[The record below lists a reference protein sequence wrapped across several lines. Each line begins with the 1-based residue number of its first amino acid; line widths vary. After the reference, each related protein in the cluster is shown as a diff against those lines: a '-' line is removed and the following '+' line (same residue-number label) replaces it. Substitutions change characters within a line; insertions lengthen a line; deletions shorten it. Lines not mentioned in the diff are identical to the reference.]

1 MPIHVETITPL
12 AGLSFRLLRWR
23 DNLREVEQ
31 FTADGRVSP
40 FEGAG
45 DHWHL
50 HREME
55 LTFIERGS
63 GLLLVGDHIAQ
74 LHGPELTLLGAHLPH
89 CIRGLTGSTGIS
101 MQFHWPLEHPVR
113 AFPEFV
119 LLEPLWERARRG
131 RLFGAATIARIRPLL
146 AALPDSSAA
155 ARLGLLL
162 QILAA
167 LVAAPPSQMTVLS
180 KLEFA
185 VQEGERHQA
194 GIGRVIRR
202 VLEEYAEPLPLSEA
216 LGLAGMSKA
225 SFERQFPRYT
235 GCTFTAFLNRVR
247 LDHARQLLL
256 GSVDSISTIAYAT
269 GFNHLSH
276 FNRLYR
282 RRFGQTPSADRARD
296 PHHSRPV
303 WQPGVDS

>member
-1 MPIHVETITPL
+1 MSIHVETITPL

-31 FTADGRVSP
+31 FTADGRVLP
-40 FEGAG
+40 FDGAG

-55 LTFIERGS
+55 LTFVESGRG
-63 GLLLVGDHIAQ
+63 LRLVGDHIAQ
-74 LHGPELTLLGAHLPH
+74 LHGPELELLGSNLPH

-113 AFPEFV
+113 AFPEFA

-131 RLFGAATIARIRPLL
+131 LLFGEATIARVRPLL

-162 QILAA
+162 QILAV
-167 LVAAPPSQMTVLS
+167 LAAVPPSQMTILS
-180 KLEFA
+180 KLHFA
-185 VQEGERHQA
+185 VREGERHQA
-194 GIGRVIRR
+194 GVERVIRR
-202 VLEEYAEPLPLSEA
+202 VLEKYAEPLPLSAA

-235 GCTFTAFLNRVR
+235 GSTFTAFLNRVR
-247 LDHARQLLL
+247 LDHARQQLL
-256 GSVDSISTIAYAT
+256 GGVDAISAIAYAT

-282 RRFGQTPSADRARD
+282 RSYGQTPSADRAR
-296 PHHSRPV
+296 RAR
-303 WQPGVDS
+303 G